1 MTSGGKIK
9 NSENI
14 ILARGRK
21 IFRRRLWNFFRL
33 LLICLFFAAA
43 VWGLNYF
50 YKSEYFKVK
59 NIDIQNNT
67 HYKDEEVKVLIS
79 EVMGANIFEI
89 NKKRVEETIARELNW
104 VKEAELRKIFPDK
117 VIIKLDE
124 RKPYLKIVYK
134 GKYFLMDS
142 EGVVL
147 DKIEKED
154 LDEYKDLILVRN
166 VVNYSVNIGEKIAK
180 KNALS
185 CVDIYRAFDNQIKSI
200 IKEARLED
208 NISGDIVFETYNGVE
223 IIFGN
228 SSEIV
233 KKVEN
238 LKQLL
243 KEEAINTIIEIDLRS
258 PECVAVEYKNSGGSI
273 VNE

>member
-1 MTSGGKIK
+1 M
-9 NSENI
+9 
-14 ILARGRK
+14 
-21 IFRRRLWNFFRL
+21 
-33 LLICLFFAAA
+33 ICLFFAAV

-59 NIDIQNNT
+59 SINVQDNK
-67 HYKDEEVKVLIS
+67 HYTDEEVKVLIS
-79 EVMGANIFEI
+79 EVIGANIFEI
-89 NKKRVEETIARELNW
+89 NKKRVEDTIARELNW

-124 RKPYLKIVYK
+124 RKPYLKMVCK
-134 GKYFLMDS
+134 DKYFLIDS

-185 CVDIYRAFDNQIKSI
+185 CVDIYRAFDSQIKSM

-208 NISGDIVFETYNGVE
+208 NISGDIVFKTHNGEE
-223 IIFGN
+223 IVFGN

-233 KKVEN
+233 KKVEI

-243 KEEAINTIIEIDLRS
+243 KEEINYTIIDLRI
-258 PECVAVEYKNSGGSI
+258 PENPVIKNSGGSI
-273 VNE
+273 VSE

>member
-1 MTSGGKIK
+1 M
-9 NSENI
+9 
-14 ILARGRK
+14 
-21 IFRRRLWNFFRL
+21 
-33 LLICLFFAAA
+33 ICLFFAAV

-79 EVMGANIFEI
+79 EVIGVNIFEI

-134 GKYFLMDS
+134 DKYFLMDS

-185 CVDIYRAFDNQIKSI
+185 CVDIYKAFDSQIKSM

-208 NISGDIVFETYNGVE
+208 NISGDIVFETYNGEE

-238 LKQLL
+238 LKRLL
-243 KEEAINTIIEIDLRS
+243 KEEANYTIIDLRI
-258 PECVAVEYKNSGGSI
+258 PECPVGSKIKNSGGSI

>member
-1 MTSGGKIK
+1 
-9 NSENI
+9 
-14 ILARGRK
+14 LV
-21 IFRRRLWNFFRL
+21 
-33 LLICLFFAAA
+33 CLFFAAA
-43 VWGLNYF
+43 VLGLNYF

-59 NIDIQNNT
+59 NIDIQGNE

-79 EVMGANIFEI
+79 EVIGANIFEI
-89 NKKRVEETIARELNW
+89 NKKRVEETIVRELDW
-104 VKEAELRKIFPDK
+104 VKDAELRKIFPDK

-124 RKPYLKIVYK
+124 RKPYLKIAYED
-134 GKYFLMDS
+134 KYFLIDS

-166 VVNYSVNIGEKIAK
+166 VVNYSVDIGEKIAK

-185 CVDIYRAFDNQIKSI
+185 CADIYRVFSSQIKSM

-208 NISGDIVFETYNGVE
+208 NISGDIVFETYDGVE
-223 IIFGN
+223 IKFGS

-243 KEEAINTIIEIDLRS
+243 KEETNYTIIDLRS
-258 PECVAVEYKNSGGSI
+258 PECPVGSK
-273 VNE
+273 

>member
-1 MTSGGKIK
+1 M
-9 NSENI
+9 
-14 ILARGRK
+14 
-21 IFRRRLWNFFRL
+21 
-33 LLICLFFAAA
+33 ICLFFTAT
-43 VWGLNYF
+43 VSGLNYF

-59 NIDIQNNT
+59 SINIQDNK

-79 EVMGANIFEI
+79 EIIGANIFEI
-89 NKKRVEETIARELNW
+89 NKKRVEETMIRELDW
-104 VKEAELRKIFPDK
+104 VKDAELRKIFPDK

-124 RKPYLKIVYK
+124 RKPYLKMVYK
-134 GKYFLMDS
+134 DKYFLIDS

-185 CVDIYRAFDNQIKSI
+185 CVDIYRAFDSQIKSM

-208 NISGDIVFETYNGVE
+208 NISGDIVFETYDGVE
-223 IIFGN
+223 IKFGS

-243 KEEAINTIIEIDLRS
+243 KEGTNYTIIDLRS
-258 PECVAVEYKNSGGSI
+258 PECPVGSK
-273 VNE
+273 